1 MGKYDDK
8 YNEAGEEQTHVR
20 SIINQLN
27 EDHPSKEKK
36 REVVTRPDGTKV
48 IRVTKKRRVTVS
60 ETEKNRRSRHSFV
73 MGLLVAFLCLLGM
86 GAFFGFRM
94 SVMSGEAYVA
104 EGVEQLKQAWGAT
117 DIRVSGKGVDGGD
130 FRLSSLVAEFPEN
143 SVIERVEISDISAEL
158 DSMSFF
164 TKKLIG
170 DIMKMGRV
178 EIRLRADAR
187 KFAMPRFNGN
197 DLWSFRRVE
206 CEEFAVRMGESL
218 QDSPVTLRNCKAY
231 MYYPREGEKDTCVL
245 DVIGGSLQ
253 LAGWKTIYVQE
264 GRFTFSPVA
273 VEDFS
278 VKGSTDRPTETAES
292 KHTELVIFGRLGDGD
307 KLAGPFSLDADN
319 IDFADLSDNR
329 FAQFFNARTEA
340 VGREKA
346 KAHIELPLDRK
357 APQFSGEF
365 AVKSVS
371 VSGMAAQT
379 LMTEHIDPMKRRL
392 YLPPRVSRG
401 MVAISHEGDVSTLTL
416 PEDAMVERDLI
427 ALQGK
432 VTVNGANEI
441 SGNLDY
447 ALPVLLTHVEY
458 TDAIS
463 DPIFQD
469 VGTNAWLRTTLSGMA
484 NQPKDNSSEIEA
496 KAEEARKS
504 RPERIPFSEIDVE
517 RMADQMRREKMKDVD
532 PFAPQSNT
540 PASPAGNTNSAAP
553 RRNDDDPFGDKPA
566 NDDPFALPT
575 PF

>member
-60 ETEKNRRSRHSFV
+60 ESEKNRRSRHSFV

-94 SVMSGEAYVA
+94 SVMSGDAFLTD
-104 EGVEQLKQAWGAT
+104 GVEQLKQAWGAT
-117 DIRVSGKGVDGGD
+117 DIRVSGKGVDGGE
-130 FRLSSLVAEFPEN
+130 FRLSTLVAEFPE
-143 SVIERVEISDISAEL
+143 SSILERVEISDISADL

-164 TKKLIG
+164 TKKLVG

-178 EIRLRADAR
+178 EVRLRADAR
-187 KFAMPRFNGN
+187 KFAMPRFKGG

-206 CEEFAVRMGESL
+206 CEEFGVKMGESQ
-218 QDSPVTLRNCKAY
+218 QDSPVTIRNCKAY

-245 DVIGGSLQ
+245 DISGGSLQ
-253 LAGWKTIYVQE
+253 LAGWKTIYMKE

-273 VEDFS
+273 VEEFS
-278 VKGSTDRPTETAES
+278 VSGSTDRPTETAETN
-292 KHTELVIFGRLGDGD
+292 HTELMIFGRLGDGD
-307 KLAGPFSLDADN
+307 KLAGPFSLDVDN

-329 FAQFFNARTEA
+329 FSQFFAARSES

-365 AVKSVS
+365 AVKAISIT
-371 VSGMAAQT
+371 GMAAQT
-379 LMTEHIDPMKRRL
+379 LMAEHIDPMKRRM

-401 MVAISHEGDVSTLTL
+401 MVELSQEGDASTLTL
-416 PEDAMVERDLI
+416 PEDAVVERDLI
-427 ALQGK
+427 AVQGK

-458 TDAIS
+458 PDAIS

-469 VGTNAWLRTTLSGMA
+469 VATNAWLRTTVSGMA
-484 NQPKDNSSEIEA
+484 NHPTDNSSEIEA
-496 KAEEARKS
+496 KAVEARKS
-504 RPERIPFSEIDVE
+504 RPARIPFSEIDVE

-532 PFAPQSNT
+532 PFAPQGSKA
-540 PASPAGNTNSAAP
+540 PAPAGDTNGTAP
-553 RRNDDDPFGDKPA
+553 QRNDDPFGDNPA

>member
-60 ETEKNRRSRHSFV
+60 ESEKKRRSRHAFV
-73 MGLLVAFLCLLGM
+73 MGLLVAVLVLCGM
-86 GAFFGFRM
+86 GAFYAFRM
-94 SVMSGEAYVA
+94 SVMSGDTYVA
-104 EGVEQLKQAWGAT
+104 EGVAQLKQAWGAT
-117 DIRVSGKGVDGGD
+117 DIRVSGKGVDGGE
-130 FRLSSLVAEFPEN
+130 FRLSSLVAEFPET
-143 SVIERVEISDISAEL
+143 SVIERVEISDISADL

-170 DIMKMGRV
+170 DNMKMGRV
-178 EIRLRADAR
+178 EVRLRADAR
-187 KFAMPRFNGN
+187 KFVMPRFTGN
-197 DLWSFRRVE
+197 ELWSFRRVE
-206 CEEFAVRMGESL
+206 CGEFGVKMGESL
-218 QDSPVTLRNCKAY
+218 QDSPVTIRNSKAY

-245 DVIGGSLQ
+245 DISGGSLQ
-253 LAGWKTIYVQE
+253 LAGWKTIYVKE
-264 GRFTFSPVA
+264 GRFSFSPVA
-273 VEDFS
+273 VESFS
-278 VKGSTDRPTETAES
+278 VSGSTDRPTETAETN
-292 KHTELVIFGRLGDGD
+292 HTELIIFGRLGDGD
-307 KLAGPFSLDADN
+307 KLAGPFSLDVDN
-319 IDFADLSDNR
+319 IDFSDLSDNH
-329 FAQFFNARTEA
+329 FAQFFAARTES
-340 VGREKA
+340 VGREKT
-346 KAHIELPLDRK
+346 KAHIELPLERK

-365 AVKSVS
+365 AVKGISIT
-371 VSGMAAQT
+371 GMAAQT
-379 LMTEHIDPMKRRL
+379 LMTEHIDPMKRRM

-401 MVAISHEGDVSTLTL
+401 MVALSHEGEAITLTL
-416 PEDAMVERDLI
+416 PEDAVVERDLI
-427 ALQGK
+427 AIQGK

-469 VGTNAWLRTTLSGMA
+469 VATNAWLRTTVSGMA
-484 NQPKDNSSEIEA
+484 NHPTDNSSEIEA
-496 KAEEARKS
+496 KAVEARKS

-517 RMADQMRREKMKDVD
+517 RMADQMKREKMKDAD
-532 PFAPQSNT
+532 PFAPQSDSSM
-540 PASPAGNTNSAAP
+540 PSGSPSRVLQGTE
-553 RRNDDDPFGDKPA
+553 DDPFAEKPA